1 MPDNI
6 ENAPSQVLKALRAL
20 RCDAARELS
29 KELEEIMEDIKRID
43 DELLRRTQCQT

>member
-6 ENAPSQVLKALRAL
+6 ENSQSQVLKALRAI